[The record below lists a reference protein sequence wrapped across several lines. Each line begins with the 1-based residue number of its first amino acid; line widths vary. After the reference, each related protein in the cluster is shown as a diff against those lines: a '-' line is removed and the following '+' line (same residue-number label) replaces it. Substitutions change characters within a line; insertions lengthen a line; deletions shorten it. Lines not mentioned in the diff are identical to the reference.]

1 MLFCIAPT
9 KKKNMNQITK
19 IETKENKYKIAI
31 KSSLNFIFSNAIG
44 ISGIIMLFFFAVT
57 GLLMYLKIALILSSL
72 VIGLIFVLSAKGLY
86 SFGLDKCY
94 VEIEAKFLELTLYS
108 AFILGTLLLLIIEIF
123 S

>member
-1 MLFCIAPT
+1 
-9 KKKNMNQITK
+9 MNQITK
-19 IETKENKYKIAI
+19 IETKEKKYKVAI

-44 ISGIIMLFFFAVT
+44 ISGIIMLICFAVT

-72 VIGLIFVLSAKGLY
+72 VIGLIFVLSAQALY

-108 AFILGTLLLLIIEIF
+108 FFITGTLFFLIVNIM
-123 S
+123 

>member
-1 MLFCIAPT
+1 
-9 KKKNMNQITK
+9 MNQITK
-19 IETKENKYKIAI
+19 IETKENKYEVAI

-44 ISGIIMLFFFAVT
+44 ISGIIMLICFAVT

-72 VIGLIFVLSAKGLY
+72 VIGLIFVLSAQGLY

-108 AFILGTLLLLIIEIF
+108 ALILGTLFFLIFEIL
-123 S
+123 SAS

>member
-1 MLFCIAPT
+1 
-9 KKKNMNQITK
+9 MNQITK

-72 VIGLIFVLSAKGLY
+72 VIGLIFVLSAQGLY

>member
-1 MLFCIAPT
+1 
-9 KKKNMNQITK
+9 MNQITK
-19 IETKENKYKIAI
+19 IETKENKYKVAI

-44 ISGIIMLFFFAVT
+44 ISGIIMLICFAVT

-72 VIGLIFVLSAKGLY
+72 VIGLIFVLSAQALY

-108 AFILGTLLLLIIEIF
+108 ALILGTLLFLIIEIF
-123 S
+123 SLA